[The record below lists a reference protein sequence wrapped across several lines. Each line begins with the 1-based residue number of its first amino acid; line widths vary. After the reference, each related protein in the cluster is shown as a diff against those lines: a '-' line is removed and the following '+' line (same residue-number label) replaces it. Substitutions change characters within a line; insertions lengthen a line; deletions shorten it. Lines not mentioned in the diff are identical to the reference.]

1 MAETDTFPVD
11 ADYVVGRTRE
21 ATVIAYRAASGETIK
36 RRKAPSRRVF
46 NLAFHS
52 RPGSD
57 WELIEN
63 FRLAM
68 AETFFDFHDK
78 SSAGDRHY
86 SCEFGGE
93 PTYNEIGNDQFD
105 ISVQL
110 VEACGVPLDTY
121 PSTPLIEIPT
131 SQLQTVSDGKVL
143 WYAGYGY
150 KITGSGISDV
160 ELDDVSLGVDLEKF
174 DVPLL
179 THKLKIQPAGATVT
193 KLEVVH

>member
-11 ADYVVGRTRE
+11 ADYTVSRTRE
-21 ATVIAYRAASGETIK
+21 ATVLSYRAASGETIK
-36 RRKAPSRRVF
+36 RRLAPSRRVF
-46 NLAFHS
+46 SLVFHR
-52 RPGSD
+52 RPVED
-57 WELIEN
+57 WEAIEN
-63 FRLAM
+63 FFLRF
-68 AETFFDFHDK
+68 AESFFDFHDK

-86 SCEFGGE
+86 SCEFVGAPGF
-93 PTYNEIGNDQFD
+93 NEVGNDQVD

-110 VEACGVPLDTY
+110 IEACGVPLAVY

-131 SQLQTVSDGKVL
+131 SQLQTVSDGRVL

-160 ELDDVSLGVDLEKF
+160 ELDDVSLGVDLEKL
-174 DVPLL
+174 DAPLL